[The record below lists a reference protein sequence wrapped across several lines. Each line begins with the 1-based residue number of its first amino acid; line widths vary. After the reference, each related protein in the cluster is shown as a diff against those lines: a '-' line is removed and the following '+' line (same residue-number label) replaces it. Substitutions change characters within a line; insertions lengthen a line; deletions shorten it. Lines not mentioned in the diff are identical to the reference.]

1 MERIQLPSN
10 VVPEHYE
17 IFVRPDAANL
27 RFEGTVKIRIRIV
40 EATSA
45 IVLNAA
51 DLQISRAVLASR
63 SEQAGISLNG
73 ETATLKFERPIEL
86 GVEELS
92 LDYTGKIYESAQGL
106 FISRYD
112 TAEGSKHMLLTQFEA
127 VAARRFLPCWDEPAR
142 KATFSLSV
150 AVPPNETAVS
160 NMPVDEGSELPG
172 GFRRIRF
179 QTTPKMSS
187 YLLFLGMGDFE
198 PLEATAGSTKVRV
211 MARRGSASKGK
222 FALESA
228 VQLLAFYNEY
238 FGVPYPLP
246 KLDLIAA
253 PGAGGFSAMENWG
266 AILYFEPALL
276 VDPESSPESA
286 RQRVFVVVAHEM
298 AHQWFGNLVTME
310 WWDNLW
316 LNEGFASWMENKATD
331 SFHPEWLMWLQSET
345 DRQRAMRQDAKR
357 TTHPVV
363 QPVVSG
369 EEADQAFD
377 DITYRKGQ
385 AVIRMIESYIGETAF
400 RDGVRAYMK
409 RYAYKNTVTDQ
420 LWAELESAA
429 RKSTKTVADDFTL
442 QTGVPLVSLEAEQP
456 QGTRT
461 TLTVRQGR
469 FAVDESAGEV
479 HVWHTPVSAA
489 PVGSSAPVVPQL
501 VIGPGRVSISVGG
514 APPIKLNFGQNAYY
528 RSRYSREALLSLA
541 ARFGSLTP
549 ADQLGLLNDS
559 WALGEAGLAPVGD
572 YLGLIQRVSL
582 DAETVVWRQLIE
594 TLVSIDSV
602 YAGLQGRNLFRA
614 FGRDMLNP
622 RFKPIGWNAQAG
634 ESDNIAVL
642 REDLLYALGRFA
654 ERSVVD
660 EARRRFE
667 AFLVDPKSLP
677 AGIRLPT
684 FRVAA
689 LWSDAALYERMH
701 DAAKRT
707 GDALQKDQLFVS
719 LASAQDPALAARTLE
734 LALRDEPD
742 KTTGPAKTT
751 GPSMI
756 SRVAVDNP
764 DLAWQFALVHLRDLD
779 QRLDALQRHR
789 YVPALGAQSNNPAR
803 LAELRRFIDE
813 HVPPKLR
820 KQVERFY
827 SDLEF
832 RLKVRTQRVPEID
845 MWLAGRARA
854 A

>member
-1 MERIQLPSN
+1 
-10 VVPEHYE
+10 
-17 IFVRPDAANL
+17 
-27 RFEGTVKIRIRIV
+27 
-40 EATSA
+40 
-45 IVLNAA
+45 
-51 DLQISRAVLASR
+51 
-63 SEQAGISLNG
+63 
-73 ETATLKFERPIEL
+73 
-86 GVEELS
+86 
-92 LDYTGKIYESAQGL
+92 
-106 FISRYD
+106 
-112 TAEGSKHMLLTQFEA
+112 
-127 VAARRFLPCWDEPAR
+127 
-142 KATFSLSV
+142 
-150 AVPPNETAVS
+150 
-160 NMPVDEGSELPG
+160 
-172 GFRRIRF
+172 
-179 QTTPKMSS
+179 
-187 YLLFLGMGDFE
+187 
-198 PLEATAGSTKVRV
+198 
-211 MARRGSASKGK
+211 
-222 FALESA
+222 
-228 VQLLAFYNEY
+228 
-238 FGVPYPLP
+238 
-246 KLDLIAA
+246 
-253 PGAGGFSAMENWG
+253 
-266 AILYFEPALL
+266 
-276 VDPESSPESA
+276 
-286 RQRVFVVVAHEM
+286 
-298 AHQWFGNLVTME
+298 
-310 WWDNLW
+310 
-316 LNEGFASWMENKATD
+316 
-331 SFHPEWLMWLQSET
+331 
-345 DRQRAMRQDAKR
+345 MRQDAKR

-377 DITYRKGQ
+377 DMTYRKGQ

-400 RDGVRAYMK
+400 RDGVRTYMK
-409 RYAYKNTVTDQ
+409 RYAYNNTVTDQ

-429 RKSTKTVADDFTL
+429 SKPIKTVADDFTL

-456 QGTRT
+456 QGTST
-461 TLTVRQGR
+461 TLTIRQSR
-469 FAVDESAGEV
+469 FAVDESAGDV

-501 VIGPGRVSISVGG
+501 VTGPGPVSISVSG
-514 APPIKLNFGQNAYY
+514 APPIKLNFGQKAYY
-528 RSRYSREALLSLA
+528 RSRYSREALLLLS

-707 GDALQKDQLFVS
+707 SDALQKDQLFVS
-719 LASAQDPALAARTLE
+719 LASAQDAVLGARTLE
-734 LALRDEPD
+734 IALGNE
-742 KTTGPAKTT
+742 PAKTT

-764 DLAWQFALVHLRDLD
+764 DLAWQFALAHLRDLD
-779 QRLDALQRHR
+779 QRLDALQRYR
-789 YVPALGAQSNNPAR
+789 YVPALGAQSNNPDR

-813 HVPPKLR
+813 HVPPKPR

-832 RLKVRTQRVPEID
+832 RLKIRTERVPEID